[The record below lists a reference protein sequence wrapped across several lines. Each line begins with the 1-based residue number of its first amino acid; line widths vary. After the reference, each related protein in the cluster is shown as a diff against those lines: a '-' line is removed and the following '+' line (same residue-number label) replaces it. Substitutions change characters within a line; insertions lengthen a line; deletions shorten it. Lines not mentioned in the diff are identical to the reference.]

1 MFDYVHVVA
10 KMVLLSYFH
19 RLSETICFSM
29 LSLSI
34 VQHCQPI
41 NSNIVKYHMH
51 VCWKV
56 IIGKTREQKR
66 QCADCLCWTLVYKTI
81 IILTP
86 KPDI

>member
-1 MFDYVHVVA
+1 MFTLLA
-10 KMVLLSYFH
+10 KIVLLSVGSPRQTVLIPF
-19 RLSETICFSM
+19 LSF
-29 LSLSI
+29 
-34 VQHCQPI
+34 VQHCQTI